1 MPANPWLVWLTC
13 VLAAI
18 VVVLS
23 VIRAPA
29 MPVPTCEEVREHAK
43 NSKYTIEQIRD
54 MALRAG
60 LTAEQFAAVKECIE
74 GKK

>member
-13 VLAAI
+13 VLAAC

-29 MPVPTCEEVREHAK
+29 MPAPTCDEIREHSR
-43 NSKYTIEQIRD
+43 NYTLVEIRR
-54 MALRAG
+54 MALRAK
-60 LTAEQFAAVKECIE
+60 LSAEQWTALKACLEP
-74 GKK
+74 KK

>member
-29 MPVPTCEEVREHAK
+29 VPVPTCEQVREHAK
-43 NSKYTIEQIRD
+43 TLTMEQIET
-54 MALRAG
+54 MAKRAK
-60 LTAEQFAAVKECIE
+60 LTAEQWAAVKECIGE
-74 GKK
+74 KK